1 MTLENNDHSLG
12 YYYGLRGWDKKIWE
26 GCGYLWLCFCDEVRA
41 SPAGPKGV
49 LQARPLG
56 VLPQSLRCWLRGRKG
71 MVALPTSPT
80 LPRANG
86 RSLLTTDTRV
96 LLKVPEGPQ
105 EGPGQR
111 SSSSQNFGS
120 GSNLSNP
127 VEALNIMVKKK
138 EKKLLCAYFEPFT
151 LSH

>member
-1 MTLENNDHSLG
+1 M
-12 YYYGLRGWDKKIWE
+12 
-26 GCGYLWLCFCDEVRA
+26 
-41 SPAGPKGV
+41 
-49 LQARPLG
+49 
-56 VLPQSLRCWLRGRKG
+56 
-71 MVALPTSPT
+71 
-80 LPRANG
+80 
-86 RSLLTTDTRV
+86 LTTDTRV